1 MDLSCTVSTAMD
13 HSSLAL
19 PGPGDIVA
27 HVHEGIELAD
37 GSGYIAVSVSLDFLV
52 HLILAQVGN
61 GNEEIEGSSAVIQTM
76 VVSRVGSEGA
86 LVWTKKLG
94 EK

>member
-1 MDLSCTVSTAMD
+1 M
-13 HSSLAL
+13 
-19 PGPGDIVA
+19 A

-37 GSGYIAVSVSLDFLV
+37 RSGYIAVSVSPEFLIYRIV
-52 HLILAQVGN
+52 TQVGN
-61 GNEEIEGSSAVIQTM
+61 GNEEVEGSSAVIQTM
-76 VVSRVGSEGA
+76 VVSRVNSEGA